1 MERRM
6 MNLLRLVLAALMLT
20 AGPVFAQGTYPSK
33 QVRIVVPFPA
43 GGSADIL
50 CRLVG
55 EKLSATW
62 GQPVI
67 IDNRAGAGGN
77 VGAEIVYRA
86 EPDGYTLLCSPPGP
100 LSINHN
106 LYKALPYDWTRFVPI
121 GVLAL
126 VPNVITARVDLP
138 AGSLKEFIA
147 YAKVNPGKATYASQG
162 NGSTSHLSAQM
173 LATMAGIEL
182 VHVPYK
188 GEGPALVDLSA
199 GRVDIFI
206 GNIEFGD
213 AAGDLSADES
223 FKLGCVARA
232 AATCGHEGA
241 NADVDAQ
248 AAFDDGGDSSR
259 DGDFFSEC
267 ALECGPVAGLRD
279 AVTREIVVAF
289 LVAAGDGDGEAVA
302 GVDAVGVVREGR
314 TGQYAFHL
322 VADVENNLIGGERND
337 RALKLPGFGAMR
349 VRALE
354 CRERVGE

>member
-1 MERRM
+1 M

-77 VGAEIVYRA
+77 VGAEILYRA

-106 LYKALPYDWTRFVPI
+106 LYKALSYDWTRFVPI

-206 GNIEFGD
+206 GNISAALRFEKNKQARFLGLASRTRSSVAPDVPTTADLGLPDLVSSAWFALVAPPGTPDAIAQKVSGD
-213 AAGDLSADES
+213 
-223 FKLGCVARA
+223 
-232 AATCGHEGA
+232 
-241 NADVDAQ
+241 
-248 AAFDDGGDSSR
+248 
-259 DGDFFSEC
+259 
-267 ALECGPVAGLRD
+267 
-279 AVTREIVVAF
+279 
-289 LVAAGDGDGEAVA
+289 LVAALKQPEMRTRFLELGAEPQGGTPAETAAFIKDEEARWR
-302 GVDAVGVVREGR
+302 AVIKSANV
-314 TGQYAFHL
+314 T
-322 VADVENNLIGGERND
+322 
-337 RALKLPGFGAMR
+337 
-349 VRALE
+349 LE
-354 CRERVGE
+354 